1 MISKSCAPED
11 LGLQF
16 NSLSSKYCSQRLGF
30 TLLETIAV
38 LAVIGIATTIGI
50 AGWNNAKNRFS
61 TDAFASE
68 IRSQI
73 QSARFEA
80 IKRNRHVAIYFD
92 DTTESLRTVVKDA
105 SNNGCD
111 IDTGDLEL
119 TSSTVSIPEVALLN
133 SSMFVEGSFMRQGGI
148 VWRPTGLTGRCSNFN
163 AQGFNT
169 LEVRFEAP
177 LDNATDFDIAISSA
191 GRVELR

>member
-1 MISKSCAPED
+1 M
-11 LGLQF
+11 
-16 NSLSSKYCSQRLGF
+16 GF
-30 TLLETIAV
+30 TLLETIVA
-38 LAVIGIATTIGI
+38 LAVIGIATSIGI
-50 AGWNNAKNRFS
+50 AGWNNARNRFS

-80 IKRNRHVAIYFD
+80 IKRNRHVAIFFD

-111 IDTGDLEL
+111 IDTGDLDL
-119 TSSTVSIPEVALLN
+119 TSGTVAIPDVAELN
-133 SSMFVEGSFMRQGGI
+133 SSMFVGGSFMTQGGI

-169 LEVRFEAP
+169 LKVRFEAP
-177 LDNATDFDIAISSA
+177 LDSATDFDIAISSA
-191 GRVELR
+191 GRVELRK